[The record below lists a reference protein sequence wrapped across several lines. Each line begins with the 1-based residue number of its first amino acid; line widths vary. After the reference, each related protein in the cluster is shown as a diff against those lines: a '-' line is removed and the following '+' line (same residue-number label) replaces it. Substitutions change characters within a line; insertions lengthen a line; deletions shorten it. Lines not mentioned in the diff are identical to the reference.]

1 LIEREQNRADAQGPQ
16 VSLAGH
22 LKAQHAELVDRIAG
36 AAFERGYS
44 RYVPDLR
51 ASIASLVQGI
61 SDAIAAYISSENKTA
76 YCPGEDFEN
85 DPLAALLRHEALVFR
100 SHGVLAEVLFG
111 LLQQCRVAY
120 LARCLG
126 ADSENREVCQALL
139 ELCFDRLE
147 LSLVSAWTASG
158 RDGQWHGPSDP
169 ESHGSPRELEQQA
182 IELQIAHRVAER
194 TKEIAATNEHLRREL
209 DQRMRVEEEREL
221 YYRALLHSQKLEAV
235 GSLAGG
241 VAHDLNN
248 LFQVIRFNVDLLR
261 ERADSAAF
269 GLLEAINQA
278 TERAVGLVRQLLL
291 FSRKQPMSRRV
302 LDVGEVVRDLLRLLR
317 RVMPENVRLFSEVED
332 KLPLVR
338 ADLSAVEQLVVNLII
353 NARDSM
359 PRGGTIHISV
369 GRQRR
374 VPPDRIRAASS
385 MHQIAICVR
394 DVGTGMPQEVLSR
407 IFDPFFTTKNN
418 GSGLGLSVVHGVVE
432 EHGGW
437 LEVTSTLGQG
447 SCFTVYLPALDEAA
461 QSDVATESVGQQ
473 GPRGNGEHL
482 LLVEDEEVVR
492 HALGR
497 ELTRHGY
504 SVQAV
509 GTGEEALAVYRRAP
523 GHFDCVISDGL
534 MPGMSGPEMVLE
546 MLKDNGQQRAIFIS
560 GYAPT
565 MECWKDLQCRGYRL
579 LAKPFSAKELL
590 SAVRETLEKEQESA
604 AVSAREPHWAR
615 RDH

>member
-1 LIEREQNRADAQGPQ
+1 LIEREQNRADAQEPQ
-16 VSLAGH
+16 VSLAGY
-22 LKAQHAELVDRIAG
+22 LKEQHAELVDRIAG
-36 AAFERGYS
+36 ATFERGYS

-51 ASIASLVQGI
+51 ASLESLVQSI
-61 SDAIAAYISSENKTA
+61 SDAIAAYVSSEMKTA

-85 DPLAALLRHEALVFR
+85 DPLAAFLRHQALVFR
-100 SHGVLAEVLFG
+100 SQGVRAEVLFG
-111 LLQQCRVAY
+111 LLQQCREAF
-120 LARCLG
+120 LACCLDAG
-126 ADSENREVCQALL
+126 PKNHEVCQALL

-147 LSLVSAWTASG
+147 VSLVSAWTASG
-158 RDGQWHGPSDP
+158 RDGQRHGPSNSVLRSSSSDYDQ
-169 ESHGSPRELEQQA
+169 EAS
-182 IELQIAHRVAER
+182 ELQIARRVADR
-194 TKEIAATNEHLRREL
+194 IKEIAAVNEQLRREL

-248 LFQVIRFNVDLLR
+248 LFQVVRFNVDLLR

-269 GLLEAINQA
+269 GLLEEINQV

-338 ADLSAVEQLVVNLII
+338 ADLSAIEQLVVNLII

-369 GRQRR
+369 CRQRR
-374 VPPDRIRAASS
+374 VPPERIRAASS

-407 IFDPFFTTKNN
+407 IFDPFFTTKSNS
-418 GSGLGLSVVHGVVE
+418 SGLGLSVVHGVVE

-437 LEVTSTLGQG
+437 VEVTSAIGQG
-447 SCFTVYLPALDEAA
+447 SSFAVYLPVLDEGV
-461 QSDVATESVGQQ
+461 QSDVVAEIDGQRA
-473 GPRGNGEHL
+473 PRGNGEHL

-497 ELTRHGY
+497 ELTRQGY

-509 GTGEEALAVYRRAP
+509 ATGEEGLAVYRRAP

-546 MLKDNGQQRAIFIS
+546 MLKDNAQQRAIFIS

-579 LAKPFSAKELL
+579 LAKPFSTKELL
-590 SAVRETLEKEQESA
+590 SAIRETLEKQPA
-604 AVSAREPHWAR
+604 GATATVREPHCAR
-615 RDH
+615 HDQ

>member
-1 LIEREQNRADAQGPQ
+1 LIEREQNRPEAQGQQ
-16 VSLAGH
+16 VVPAGH
-22 LKAQHAELVDRIAG
+22 FKAQHAELVDRIVG
-36 AAFERGYS
+36 ATSERGYS

-51 ASIASLVQGI
+51 ASLESLVQGI
-61 SDAIAAYISSENKTA
+61 SEAIAAYISSEKKTA

-85 DPLAALLRHEALVFR
+85 DPLAAFLRHEALVFR
-100 SHGVLAEVLFG
+100 SHGVRAEVLFG
-111 LLQQCRVAY
+111 LLQQCRKAY
-120 LARCLG
+120 LTCCL
-126 ADSENREVCQALL
+126 DSGPQNREVRQALL

-147 LSLVSAWTASG
+147 ISLVSAWNASG
-158 RDGQWHGPSDP
+158 RDGQWHEPSNRDL
-169 ESHGSPRELEQQA
+169 HGSSSELEQDA
-182 IELQIAHRVAER
+182 FERQIARRAAER
-194 TKEIAATNEHLRREL
+194 TREIAATNDQLRREL
-209 DQRMRVEEEREL
+209 DQRLRVEEEREL

-248 LFQVIRFNVDLLR
+248 LFQVVRFNVDLLR

-269 GLLEAINQA
+269 GLLEEINQV

-291 FSRKQPMSRRV
+291 FSRKQPMSRRI

-369 GRQRR
+369 HRQRR
-374 VPPDRIRAASS
+374 VPPERIRAASS
-385 MHQIAICVR
+385 MYQIAICVR

-407 IFDPFFTTKNN
+407 IFDPFFTTKINS
-418 GSGLGLSVVHGVVE
+418 SGLGLSVVHGVVE

-437 LEVTSTLGQG
+437 VEVTSALGQG

-461 QSDVATESVGQQ
+461 QNDGKTEVDSQQ
-473 GPRGNGEHL
+473 APRGNGEHL
-482 LLVEDEEVVR
+482 LLVEDEEIVR

-497 ELTRHGY
+497 ELMRHGY

-546 MLKDNGQQRAIFIS
+546 MLKDNAHQRAIFIS

-579 LAKPFSAKELL
+579 LAKPFGTQELL
-590 SAVRETLEKEQESA
+590 LAVRETLEKEQA
-604 AVSAREPHWAR
+604 GTATP
-615 RDH
+615 